1 MSTSLLVA
9 SSDERFR
16 ESIQDNLVNIPNA
29 KIAAVYPEVSSTL
42 YIRVLQ
48 DLERNHNAGLIVDLS
63 GDPENALKAV
73 EKVKQAAPDLYVIA
87 SNFHADGETVIASV
101 RAGANDFLIQP
112 VKRADFRDVIT
123 RLERAPKR
131 SAPVSSRLGKIYSFL
146 GAKGGVGTTTLA
158 VNFAGVMAQQK
169 HQTVL
174 VDLDSSANDCV
185 MQLGTTPAHSLQDV
199 GDNLTRLDQALF
211 EGLAYRDP
219 LGFQFIGP
227 TDQMEQRMAFSEPM
241 FREFADFL
249 VEKYDSVV
257 VDAGRWLT
265 DDVVL
270 AALQSST
277 AVFLVLTQEFPAI
290 RNAQRYIASL
300 MRIGFSQDQLK
311 IVVNRYQK
319 KPETGLATIEQIR
332 QTLNMPTFGTVL
344 ESPAALGAVNRG
356 RPAVAEKQGDLDR
369 AYRKLVDKITG
380 KNSDAG
386 KEPAAQTA

>member
-1 MSTSLLVA
+1 MSISLLVA

-29 KIAAVYPEVSSTL
+29 KIASVYPEVSSNL

-48 DLERNHNAGLIVDLS
+48 DLDRNHDAALIVDLS

-73 EKVKQAAPDLYVIA
+73 EKVKQAAPGVYVIA
-87 SNFHADGETVIASV
+87 SNFHADGETVIASL

-112 VKRADFRDVIT
+112 VKRADFREVIT
-123 RLERAPKR
+123 RLERAPRR

-169 HQTVL
+169 QQTVL
-174 VDLDSSANDCV
+174 VDLDFSANDCA

-211 EGLAYRDP
+211 EGLVHRDP
-219 LGFQFIGP
+219 LGFLFVGP
-227 TDQMEQRMAFSEPM
+227 TDQMEQRMNFSEPM

-257 VDAGRWLT
+257 FDAGRWLT
-265 DDVVL
+265 DDIVL
-270 AALQSST
+270 AALQSSSG
-277 AVFLVLTQEFPAI
+277 VFLVVTQDFPAI
-290 RNAQRYIASL
+290 RNAQRYIAAL
-300 MRIGFSQDQLK
+300 MRLGFSQDQLK

-319 KPETGLATIEQIR
+319 KPETGIATLDQIR
-332 QTLNMPTFGTVL
+332 QTLNMATFATIV
-344 ESPAALGAVNRG
+344 ESPQAIAAVNRG
-356 RPAVAEKQGDLDR
+356 RPVVAEKNGDLDR
-369 AYRKLVDKITG
+369 AYRKLVDKLTG
-380 KNSDAG
+380 AG